1 MTCEF
6 SNLPFDKRS
15 SLVDVSAMADFKI
28 GQRWISE
35 TEPEL
40 GLGILES
47 VSRHQIQ
54 LIFTAASE
62 ARLYAPA
69 NAPIK
74 RVEFR
79 VGDTIHSQSG
89 ATVLVESVRDEDGLL
104 TYVGGGVEVPEA
116 ELADTISFSKPEDRL
131 IGGQIDQSNAFALRY
146 ETIARQHAM
155 RKSGVAGFTGG
166 RIDLIP
172 HQLYIAAE
180 VANRY
185 MPRVLLADEVGLGKT
200 IEACLILHRLHLTGR
215 AERMLIVLP
224 ESLVHQWF
232 IELLRRFNLWFNLFD
247 ADRCQSILDSE
258 PEANPF
264 MSEQLVICSL
274 STLLADER
282 WATHATDAKWD
293 MLVVDEAHHLEWTPE
308 VVSPEYQLVE
318 ALTRKSHGLLLLTA
332 TPEQLGAE
340 GHFARLRLL
349 DPERYPDL
357 DKFKDEQASYT
368 EVAAVAG
375 KLLNGNKLTKDES
388 GFLRAVFDEYSDAE
402 FATRLKDRKALLD
415 ELVDRHGTGRVIFR
429 NSRDSLTGF
438 PERKA
443 MPQKLSPRKML
454 SEEEL
459 QARLLHE
466 FDLDATAAEPE
477 EPVDYR
483 HGPRIKW
490 LADLLREL
498 GDAKVLLICR
508 TKEKVQAIFE
518 ALSEEIN
525 VKAAVFHED
534 LTLVKRDRNAA
545 WFAEAEGARILL
557 CSEIGSEGRNFQF
570 AHHLVLFDLPLN
582 PELLEQRIGR
592 LDRIGQTETIK
603 VHLPYLEHSCTEL
616 LMRWHHEG
624 IDGVEHSLKGGYAYL
639 EKFGAAIRT
648 LGPVYHEGDPALL
661 KQADALI
668 ADSRSFRKELEAT
681 LGQGQDRLI
690 ALNSFREEVASELV
704 DHIRVQDGDRTL
716 DQFMNRIFDHFGVT
730 VEDIEERSYHLSP
743 GQMFTDSFPG
753 LPEEGMMVTCDRKRA
768 LGREDIGFLT
778 WDHPMVRGSIDLV
791 LSSEK
796 GNSSIVV
803 WAGNSVDAPPI
814 LIEAVFVLESV
825 APARLHV
832 DRFLPPTPVRVVV
845 DMAGQDCSQDYAH
858 AFVNKHARDE
868 EAFRLKQNPEL
879 LQALVPEML
888 KAARGHAREQKSTL
902 LQTAMTEAHARLDGE
917 AKRLK
922 ELRKVNPNV
931 REQEIKIAENVITD
945 VTRHI
950 AKAHLRLDGVRLI
963 LRGPGA

>member
-1 MTCEF
+1 
-6 SNLPFDKRS
+6 
-15 SLVDVSAMADFKI
+15 MADFKI

-79 VGDTIHSQSG
+79 VGDTILSQGG
-89 ATVLVESVRDEDGLL
+89 ASVLVESVRDEDGLL
-104 TYVGGGVEVPEA
+104 VYVGAGVEVPEA

-131 IGGQIDQSNAFALRY
+131 IGGQIDQSHAFALRY

-155 RKSGVAGFTGG
+155 RKSDVAGFAGG

-247 ADRCQSILDSE
+247 ADRCQSIVDAD
-258 PEANPF
+258 PDANPF
-264 MSEQLVICSL
+264 MEDQLVICSI

-282 WATHATDAKWD
+282 WAQLAVEAKWD
-293 MLVVDEAHHLEWTPE
+293 MLVVDEAHHLEWSPE

-357 DKFKDEQASYT
+357 EKFKEEQAGYT
-368 EVAAVAG
+368 AVAEIAA
-375 KLLNGNKLTKDES
+375 KLQNGNKLIKSERA
-388 GFLRAVFDEYSDAE
+388 FLRQVFEEYSDTE
-402 FATRLKDRKALLD
+402 FEARLEDGQVLLN

-443 MPQKLSPRKML
+443 LPQKLTPRKML
-454 SEEEL
+454 SAEEL
-459 QARLLHE
+459 QVRLLRE
-466 FDLDATAAEPE
+466 FDLDATAESAAEPI
-477 EPVDYR
+477 DYR

-498 GDAKVLLICR
+498 GDEKILLICR
-508 TKEKVQAIFE
+508 TKEKVQAIFD

-525 VKAAVFHED
+525 VKAAVFHEE
-534 LTLVKRDRNAA
+534 LTLLQRDRNAA

-570 AHHLVLFDLPLN
+570 AHHLVLFDLPMN

-592 LDRIGQTETIK
+592 LDRIGQTDTIK

-639 EKFGAAIRT
+639 DQFGAALRK
-648 LGPVYHEGDPALL
+648 LGPVYHEGDPAVL
-661 KQADALI
+661 KEADALI
-668 ADSRSFRKELEAT
+668 ESSRHFREKLEAT

-690 ALNSFREEVASELV
+690 ALNSFREDVASELV
-704 DHIRVQDGDRTL
+704 AHIRAQDEDRTL
-716 DQFMNRIFDHFGVT
+716 DRFMNRIFDHFGVT
-730 VEDIEERSYHLSP
+730 VEDIDARSYHLSP
-743 GQMFTDSFPG
+743 GQMFTDSFPA
-753 LPEEGMMVTCDRKRA
+753 LPDEGMLVTCERARA
-768 LGREDIGFLT
+768 LGREDVGFLT
-778 WDHPMVRGSIDLV
+778 WDHPMVRGSMDLI

-803 WAGNSVDAPPI
+803 WADDSVDAPPI

-845 DMAGQDCSQDYAH
+845 DMAGQDCSEEFGH
-858 AFVNKHARDE
+858 ALINQHARDE

-888 KAARGHAREQKSTL
+888 KAARGHAREQKSVL

-917 AKRLK
+917 ASRLK

-931 REQEIKIAENVITD
+931 RQQEVKIAETVITD

-950 AKAHLRLDGVRLI
+950 SKAHLRLDGVRLI
-963 LRGPGA
+963 LRGPGG

>member
-1 MTCEF
+1 MY
-6 SNLPFDKRS
+6 LRFDKGS
-15 SLVDVSAMADFKI
+15 LLVDVSEMADFKI

-47 VSRHQIQ
+47 VSRHQIR

-79 VGDTIHSQSG
+79 AGDTINSQGG
-89 ATVLVESVRDEDGLL
+89 ATVLIESVRDEDGLL

-131 IGGQIDQSNAFALRY
+131 IGGQIDQSVAFALRY
-146 ETIARQHAM
+146 ETIERQHAM
-155 RKSGVAGFTGG
+155 RKSDVAGFTGG

-232 IELLRRFNLWFNLFD
+232 IELLRRFNLWFHLFD
-247 ADRCQSILDSE
+247 TDRCQSILKSE
-258 PEANPF
+258 PDENPF

-274 STLLADER
+274 STLLGDEQL
-282 WATHATDAKWD
+282 AKHATDAKWD

-308 VVSPEYQLVE
+308 EVSPEYQLVE
-318 ALTRKSHGLLLLTA
+318 ALTRRSHGLLLLTA

-357 DKFKDEQASYT
+357 EKFKEEQAGYT
-368 EVAAVAG
+368 EVAAVAN
-375 KLLNGNKLTKDES
+375 KLLGGDKLLEDENV
-388 GFLRAVFDEYSDAE
+388 FLREVFEDCSDAE
-402 FATRLKDRKALLD
+402 FEARLKDRKAMLD

-438 PERKA
+438 PERQGL
-443 MPQKLSPRKML
+443 PQKLEPRKTL

-459 QARLLHE
+459 QARLLRE
-466 FDLDATAAEPE
+466 FDLDATPDEDAEPI
-477 EPVDYR
+477 DYR
-483 HGPRIKW
+483 QGPRIKW

-498 GDAKVLLICR
+498 GEEKILLICR
-508 TKEKVQAIFE
+508 TKEKVQAIFD

-525 VKAAVFHED
+525 VKAAVFHEE
-534 LTLVKRDRNAA
+534 LTLLQRDRNAA
-545 WFAEAEGARILL
+545 WFAEADGARILL

-570 AHHLVLFDLPLN
+570 AHHLVLFDLPMN

-639 EKFGAAIRT
+639 DQFGAALRK
-648 LGPVYHEGDPALL
+648 LGPVYHEGDPSIL
-661 KQADALI
+661 KEADELI
-668 ADSRSFRKELEAT
+668 DASRAFRKDLEAK

-690 ALNSFREEVASELV
+690 ALNSFRGDVASELV
-704 DHIRVQDGDRTL
+704 DHIRVQDGDRSL

-730 VEDIEERSYHLSP
+730 VEDIDDRSYHLSP
-743 GQMFTDSFPG
+743 GQMFTDAFPG
-753 LPEEGMMVTCDRKRA
+753 LPDEGMMVTCERKRA
-768 LGREDIGFLT
+768 LGREDVGFLT
-778 WDHPMVRGSIDLV
+778 WDHPMVRGSVDLV

-803 WAGNSVDAPPI
+803 WANNTVDAPPI

-832 DRFLPPTPVRVVV
+832 DRFLPPTPVRIVV
-845 DMAGQDCSQDYAH
+845 DMAGQDCSEEYGH
-858 AFVNKHARDE
+858 TLVNKHARDE

-888 KAARGHAREQKSTL
+888 KAARGHAREQKSVL

-917 AKRLK
+917 ATRLK
-922 ELRKVNPNV
+922 ELSKVNPNV
-931 REQEIKIAENVITD
+931 RDQEIKIAENVVAD
-945 VTRHI
+945 VTKHI

-963 LRGPGA
+963 LRGPES